1 MNLRG
6 RQHGFSE
13 RLDLQPGNQQL
24 KNYTASLV
32 FNGLEM
38 DSIGM
43 IKSLVPL
50 QSWQKLPKILN
61 ITRHLQHM
69 LIKLCGLRKLPK
81 VSSLKQVLYHHQSD
95 TFAISIIFKVLS
107 TSKNGLQIVMQQM

>member
-6 RQHGFSE
+6 RQHGFFE
-13 RLDLQPGNQQL
+13 RLDLQRGNQLL

-50 QSWQKLPKILN
+50 QLWPRLQKILN
-61 ITRHLQHM
+61 ITRHLRPM
-69 LIKLCGLRKLPK
+69 
-81 VSSLKQVLYHHQSD
+81 
-95 TFAISIIFKVLS
+95 
-107 TSKNGLQIVMQQM
+107 